1 MSAIIKRE
9 INTYFSS
16 AIGYVF
22 LSIFYIFAGFN
33 FFTYCLYSNSSSLT
47 YVYKY
52 LFTFTCFIIPILTM
66 RLISEDKKQ
75 KTDQALYTAPIRLSS
90 IALGKFISA
99 IIVFTIAI
107 SITLI
112 YALIISFFTMPDW
125 PVVIGSFLGILLL
138 GSALISI
145 GMFLSSLTEN
155 QVIAAISTL
164 GVGLF
169 IIFMDSIASV
179 IKNKFIKESLNS
191 LSFNSHYQNFSLGI
205 FNFTDII
212 FFLTVTALFIFLTV
226 YVLAKKRWN

>member
-1 MSAIIKRE
+1 MLAIIKRE
-9 INTYFSS
+9 IKTYFSS

-22 LSIFYIFAGFN
+22 LAIFFALEGWIFSASS
-33 FFTYCLYSNSSSLT
+33 LYSNNSSLT

-52 LFTFTCFIIPILTM
+52 LFIFTCFVVPILTM

-75 KTDQALYTAPIRLSS
+75 KTDQALYTAPIRISS

-107 SITLI
+107 SITLV
-112 YALIISFFTMPDW
+112 YALVISFFTMPEW
-125 PVVIGSFLGILLL
+125 PVVIGSFIGILLF
-138 GSALISI
+138 GSSLISI
-145 GMFLSSLTEN
+145 GVFLSSLTEN

-169 IIFMDSIASV
+169 VIFMDSITST
-179 IKNKFIKESLNS
+179 IKIKFIKSALTS
-191 LSFNSHYQNFSLGI
+191 LSFNNHYQNFSLGI

-212 FFLTVTALFIFLTV
+212 FFLTVSALFIFLTV
-226 YVLAKKRWN
+226 YVLDKKRWN